1 MAGDGTPAP
10 SSEAPGP
17 GKEHDELLKV
27 LDALGANKSQ
37 RLVAQEA
44 LDADPAEPWNPNG
57 GPRSK
62 SRRRIEKAE
71 ALRDGGY
78 MKFLVPGG
86 TRRRR
91 RRKPEGD
98 PE

>member
-1 MAGDGTPAP
+1 MAGDGASAP

-27 LDALGANKSQ
+27 LDARGAEKSQ
-37 RLVAQEA
+37 RRVALDV

-78 MKFLVPGG
+78 KKFLEPGG

-91 RRKPEGD
+91 NPGAGS
-98 PE
+98 P